1 MVAAGR
7 NARTAAAVGSG
18 MATLIELTD
27 DTFDEAVL
35 GASKPV
41 LVDFTAVWCPP
52 CQALSPI
59 LEEVAGEHADKLEI
73 VKLDVDEN
81 PATTRRFDVMSM
93 PTLIL
98 FKDGVPQ
105 KTMVGARGKNHLLD
119 ELSDFL

>member
-1 MVAAGR
+1 MVPGVRNIAASPPVVQR
-7 NARTAAAVGSG
+7 
-18 MATLIELTD
+18 MATLTHLTD
-27 DTFDEAVL
+27 ATFDETVN

-59 LEEVAGEHADKLEI
+59 LEEVAGEHADRLEI

-105 KTMVGARGKNHLLD
+105 KKMIGARGKNHLLE

>member
-1 MVAAGR
+1 
-7 NARTAAAVGSG
+7 
-18 MATLIELTD
+18 MATLTHLTD
-27 DTFDEAVL
+27 ATFDETVN
-35 GASKPV
+35 GATKPV

-59 LEEVAGEHADKLEI
+59 LEEVAGEHADSLEI

-105 KTMVGARGKNHLLD
+105 KKMIGARGKHHLLD
-119 ELSDFL
+119 ELSDYL

>member
-1 MVAAGR
+1 
-7 NARTAAAVGSG
+7 
-18 MATLIELTD
+18 MATLTHLTD
-27 DTFDEAVL
+27 ATFDENVN
-35 GASKPV
+35 GATKPV

-59 LEEVAGEHADKLEI
+59 LEEVAGEHADSLEI

-105 KTMVGARGKNHLLD
+105 KKMIGARGKHHLLD
-119 ELSDFL
+119 ELSDYL